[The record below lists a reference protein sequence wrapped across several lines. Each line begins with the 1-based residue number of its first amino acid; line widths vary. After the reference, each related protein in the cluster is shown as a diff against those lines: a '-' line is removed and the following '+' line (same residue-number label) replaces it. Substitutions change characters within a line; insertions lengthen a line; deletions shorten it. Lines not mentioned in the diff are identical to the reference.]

1 MTGRPT
7 LVVGYFNISRG
18 EMARVRKPPTKKGKL
33 PKDKKPQ
40 KQSIIARLF
49 SPVIGFI
56 RRILRPLKVLAKP
69 FQNRFFRKVFSILR
83 KVLLIDYVSSSWQ
96 EVKQV
101 EWPDRKETAK
111 LTVAVFA
118 FAIVFG
124 VFVAIIDFGLDK
136 LFREVIL

>member
-1 MTGRPT
+1 
-7 LVVGYFNISRG
+7 
-18 EMARVRKPPTKKGKL
+18 MARVRKPPAKKGKQL
-33 PKDKKPQ
+33 KDKKPK
-40 KQSIIARLF
+40 KQSRIAKVFL
-49 SPVIGFI
+49 PIIGFFG
-56 RRILRPLKVLAKP
+56 RVLRPFKVLLKP
-69 FQNRFFRKVFSILR
+69 FQNRFFKKLFSIL
-83 KVLLIDYVSSSWQ
+83 KKILLIDYVSSSWQ

-101 EWPDRKETAK
+101 SWPNRKETAK